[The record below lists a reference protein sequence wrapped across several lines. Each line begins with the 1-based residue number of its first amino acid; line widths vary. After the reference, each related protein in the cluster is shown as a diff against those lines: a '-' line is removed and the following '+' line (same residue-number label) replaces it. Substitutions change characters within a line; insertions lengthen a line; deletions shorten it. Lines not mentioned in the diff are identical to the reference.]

1 LETAATLPISE
12 IMDIGEGRSED
23 TGMGGGD
30 SRGPAPGVTLT
41 ERAAARIAHLLSQE
55 ENKDQMLRVAVYGGG
70 CSGFQYSFSFDDT
83 KNDDDTV
90 IEKNGVMALIDEV
103 SMGLLAGSE
112 IDYVDEMIGASF
124 AIRNPNATSSC
135 GCGNSFALG

>member
-1 LETAATLPISE
+1 MIQLTDVAASKIRELMAQQDPQPKALRISV
-12 IMDIGEGRSED
+12 I
-23 TGMGGGD
+23 
-30 SRGPAPGVTLT
+30 
-41 ERAAARIAHLLSQE
+41 
-55 ENKDQMLRVAVYGGG
+55 GGG

-83 KNDDDTV
+83 RNDDDTV
-90 IEKNGVMALIDEV
+90 IEKDGVTAVIDEV

-135 GCGNSFALG
+135 GCGNSFSLG

>member
-1 LETAATLPISE
+1 
-12 IMDIGEGRSED
+12 
-23 TGMGGGD
+23 MGGGG
-30 SRGPAPGVTLT
+30 SQGPAPSVILT

-55 ENKDQMLRVAVYGGG
+55 ENKDQMLRVAVFGGG

-83 KNDDDTV
+83 KNDDDIV
-90 IEKNGVMALIDEV
+90 IEKNGVTAVIDEV

-135 GCGNSFALG
+135 GCGNSFSLG

>member
-1 LETAATLPISE
+1 
-12 IMDIGEGRSED
+12 MDIEEGKTEKSA
-23 TGMGGGD
+23 MGGGD
-30 SRGPAPGVTLT
+30 SQGPVPSVILT
-41 ERAAARIAHLLSQE
+41 ERAAARIAHLLTPE
-55 ENKDQMLRVAVYGGG
+55 ENKDQMLRVAVFGGG

-90 IEKNGVMALIDEV
+90 IEKNGVTAVIDEV

-135 GCGNSFALG
+135 GCGNSFSLG

>member
-1 LETAATLPISE
+1 
-12 IMDIGEGRSED
+12 MDIRQDPSPD
-23 TGMGGGD
+23 
-30 SRGPAPGVTLT
+30 VILT
-41 ERAAARIAHLLSQE
+41 ERAAARIAHLLARE
-55 ENKDQMLRVAVYGGG
+55 ENKDQMLRVAVFGGG
-70 CSGFQYSFSFDDT
+70 CSGFQYSFAFDDRR
-83 KNDDDTV
+83 NDDDTV
-90 IEKNGVMALIDEV
+90 IEKNGVVAVIDEV

>member
-1 LETAATLPISE
+1 
-12 IMDIGEGRSED
+12 MDIGEGKSED

-30 SRGPAPGVTLT
+30 SSGPAPGVVLT
-41 ERAAARIAHLLSQE
+41 ERAAARIAHLLTRE
-55 ENKDQMLRVAVYGGG
+55 ENKDQMLRVAVFGGG

-83 KNDDDTV
+83 RNDDDTV
-90 IEKNGVMALIDEV
+90 IEKDGVTAVIDEV

-135 GCGNSFALG
+135 GCGNSFSLG